1 MFYTQTG
8 NIYQVKEW
16 KIPYCSDLSDD
27 TCNKLSD
34 CLFYYYLRPK
44 RKFFFVSSVGMYTY
58 TWDARLSFSR
68 RRKQETERWRFLIIA
83 KESSHR
89 VPSFSPLRGCA
100 HTFKSLIAWKKRRRV
115 ALAFECTHT
124 HTTGILFPSLFFF
137 LFLVASSSLL
147 LLYRPVTPLPTTM
160 RRIGK
165 SRRVRRK
172 NLNSIKYCKPSGY
185 EPMSILIP
193 FFCHCCLIKS
203 IKILPFFS
211 ILKKKKEIKL

>member
-44 RKFFFVSSVGMYTY
+44 RKFFFFVSSVGMYTY

-100 HTFKSLIAWKKRRRV
+100 HTFKSLIA
-115 ALAFECTHT
+115 
-124 HTTGILFPSLFFF
+124 
-137 LFLVASSSLL
+137 
-147 LLYRPVTPLPTTM
+147 
-160 RRIGK
+160 
-165 SRRVRRK
+165 
-172 NLNSIKYCKPSGY
+172 
-185 EPMSILIP
+185 
-193 FFCHCCLIKS
+193 
-203 IKILPFFS
+203 
-211 ILKKKKEIKL
+211 

>member
-16 KIPYCSDLSDD
+16 KIPFCSDLSDD

-124 HTTGILFPSLFFF
+124 HTQLVFFSLLFFFSFLGCLVVVVVVVVSTGYAITDNNATDWQVPSRATKESKFHKILQAFRLRTDVYFDSILLPLLSHKINQDSSLFF
-137 LFLVASSSLL
+137 
-147 LLYRPVTPLPTTM
+147 Y
-160 RRIGK
+160 I
-165 SRRVRRK
+165 
-172 NLNSIKYCKPSGY
+172 
-185 EPMSILIP
+185 
-193 FFCHCCLIKS
+193 
-203 IKILPFFS
+203 
-211 ILKKKKEIKL
+211 KKKERN